1 MLMKQRVKQ
10 LAITGRLVK
19 MKKIVAVVIIM
30 FIFSIK
36 ILWEGSKL
44 VFSKICERRE
54 TAWPDLGTA
63 DDEQYEWLT
72 EAYKIKRKNNERIVI
87 MASDGTKLEGHY
99 YEKKKNAPLVIFFHG
114 FRGHSY
120 VDGVPIYR
128 IAQKKEWNVLL
139 VTMRAHD
146 ESEGNIFTLGVKE
159 RYDCVDWANWAAKHF
174 GRETP
179 IFLMGISMGGAVV
192 TMSSNLDFP
201 DSVCG
206 IIDDCGFTTSTKML
220 ELNCKSHLPKGMP
233 VEVFKIFADVG
244 TKLWGGFNLKEADA
258 CKAVSQ
264 TKIPILIIHGDM
276 DNLAPLYMAKKI
288 YNSCKSRKDIYIVHG
303 AGHTENYKKDPEGY
317 ENVIAQF
324 VEEHSGALKK
334 EY

>member
-1 MLMKQRVKQ
+1 M
-10 LAITGRLVK
+10 K
-19 MKKIVAVVIIM
+19 MKKIVAAVIIM
-30 FIFSIK
+30 FISLIIIFG
-36 ILWEGSKL
+36 EGSKL
-44 VFSKICERRE
+44 VFQKICERRE

-120 VDGVPIYR
+120 VDGLPIYR

-233 VEVFKIFADVG
+233 VEVFKIFVDVG

-303 AGHTENYKKDPEGY
+303 AGHAENYKKDPEGY
-317 ENVIAQF
+317 EKIITTFIKENVSR
-324 VEEHSGALKK
+324 EER
-334 EY
+334 